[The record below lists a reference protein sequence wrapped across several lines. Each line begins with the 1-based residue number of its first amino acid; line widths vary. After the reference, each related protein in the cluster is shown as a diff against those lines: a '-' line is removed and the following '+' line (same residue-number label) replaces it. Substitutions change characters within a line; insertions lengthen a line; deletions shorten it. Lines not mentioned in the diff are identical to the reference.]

1 MKDFPSWRD
10 AIQTAKT
17 LPALKSIGTD
27 LAQFQSQTDFAGVE
41 AEPKLTPPQV
51 EALRKIYAEKMKK
64 LIAEKI

>member
-10 AIQTAKT
+10 AIQTAKI

-27 LAQFQSQTDFAGVE
+27 LAQFQSQTDFYEVE

-51 EALRKIYAEKMKK
+51 DALRKIYSEKTKKLKAEK
-64 LIAEKI
+64 L